1 MDMKEKKTG
10 KGNNFPTNCREV
22 QQMKDM
28 EINEKIRYFRK
39 QRGLS
44 QELLA
49 ERTGINVNTIRKYEI
64 GIRKPKV
71 EQLKKIADGLEIS
84 VIEFLDIEI
93 ENDGTDCFMY
103 WGWKSFYDWC
113 WKCIGIT
120 VADLCLLFTDT
131 DSEKSR

>member
-64 GIRKPKV
+64 GIRKVSETKDRAVKENSGRPGN
-71 EQLKKIADGLEIS
+71 QCHRIS
-84 VIEFLDIEI
+84 
-93 ENDGTDCFMY
+93 GY
-103 WGWKSFYDWC
+103 
-113 WKCIGIT
+113 
-120 VADLCLLFTDT
+120 
-131 DSEKSR
+131 

>member
-71 EQLKKIADGLEIS
+71 EQLKKISDADSLQEK
-84 VIEFLDIEI
+84 
-93 ENDGTDCFMY
+93 
-103 WGWKSFYDWC
+103 KSH
-113 WKCIGIT
+113 IGIQSCT
-120 VADLCLLFTDT
+120 
-131 DSEKSR
+131 K

>member
-1 MDMKEKKTG
+1 
-10 KGNNFPTNCREV
+10 
-22 QQMKDM
+22 MKDM

-84 VIEFLDIEI
+84 VIEFLNIEI
-93 ENDGTDCFMY
+93 ENEAYLLTCLMNSITTIGNYYQAKVNHDMY
-103 WGWKSFYDWC
+103 GG
-113 WKCIGIT
+113 GI
-120 VADLCLLFTDT
+120 
-131 DSEKSR
+131 